1 MSDANI
7 GRVLAR
13 KYELMRLI
21 GRGGMGAVYEG
32 RNQIGK
38 RVAIKLLL
46 TPEIVASTDLT
57 ARFFREAEASAAIE
71 STHVVDVYDTGVDE
85 ESGLPF
91 LIMAY
96 LQGEDLERLVE
107 RVGPLNPVA
116 AVRIGVQ
123 AATGLAKAHEVGI
136 IHRDIKPANIFLATS
151 EGDHVVKLLDF
162 GIAKVTTERLSQS
175 GAGPQALT
183 STGALLG
190 TPLYMSPEQ
199 AQGLKNIDART
210 DVWSLG
216 MCLYQSLAGKLPF
229 GEVDTIGKLIVAIVS
244 HEIPPLAELAPWVPK
259 DLASVVQ
266 RTLERDLDKRIA
278 SARDLISELTPFLS
292 GGQALPSSILVGVK
306 ESLDLTLAPGSLVAA
321 PSVPGGS
328 AGGPGSAPRLY
339 ATTAGISSDRR
350 SGGAKP
356 KRALGAVVALG
367 VVATLVGGAVA
378 LKLASHPSEAGLAAV
393 PAPPTP
399 AVEPSAAQPPHAL
412 ADETRVGALSLKMP
426 DGYTVT
432 VDGAAPGGPDS
443 TGDARLLAGG
453 RLELR
458 GEFQRKF
465 LVAVFDPKGKRVFVQ
480 DVYLYDNKLDPDS
493 IDTLVGA
500 VPIEKPKH
508 KPAIAPRGP
517 QPPPAPSHGG
527 GDLPARF

>member
-1 MSDANI
+1 M
-7 GRVLAR
+7 
-13 KYELMRLI
+13 
-21 GRGGMGAVYEG
+21 
-32 RNQIGK
+32 
-38 RVAIKLLL
+38 AIKLLL

-399 AVEPSAAQPPHAL
+399 AFLRRPHQRTQHARFPQLPAGHFELPLRVPLARGFRKDRAQPRRIHRL
-412 ADETRVGALSLKMP
+412 LDKVVGAVLH
-426 DGYTVT
+426 GFHRG
-432 VDGAAPGGPDS
+432 VDGALRREHHHGNLFAAFLQDGQGV
-443 TGDARLLAGG
+443 AGHPC
-453 RLELR
+453 
-458 GEFQRKF
+458 
-465 LVAVFDPKGKRVFVQ
+465 AA
-480 DVYLYDNKLDPDS
+480 S
-493 IDTLVGA
+493 
-500 VPIEKPKH
+500 
-508 KPAIAPRGP
+508 
-517 QPPPAPSHGG
+517 
-527 GDLPARF
+527 